1 MPASFSWGMEMK
13 KHWWDNLSQNE
24 RLKVLADG
32 MGISVEELPKD
43 ARRDTL
49 LDYDQMHWE
58 WQQLVDRQNRGTD
71 INDLGLRL
79 FGLLSEG
86 KQLSPTIAKTLR
98 KSLGGHKDWSVTG
111 SEGEWYVQNE
121 NGELVGGP
129 YDSRVVA
136 EYEAENQ
143 IDADRI
149 DMDNLF
155 RGKGS
160 QKTFQI
166 EQTGDGGVQVTLNGQ
181 VVAGPFHSED
191 EVRQAMTELQSRG
204 HTPIG
209 KGWINW
215 TLLSGG
221 LAQGLDTPGGQIMA
235 AAGAGGL
242 FMETLLEVISFLR
255 TGKYDFEED
264 KEEDY

>member
-1 MPASFSWGMEMK
+1 M
-13 KHWWDNLSQNE
+13 
-24 RLKVLADG
+24 
-32 MGISVEELPKD
+32 
-43 ARRDTL
+43 
-49 LDYDQMHWE
+49 
-58 WQQLVDRQNRGTD
+58 TD

-98 KSLGGHKDWSVTG
+98 KSLGQKDDRDRGPFTIINESGDTVGGPYNTEVEANNAFHSLQSDSSSPLYILDYDRIVVGVHSQRSFGQKEWTVTG

-143 IDADRI
+143 IDADRV

-155 RGKGS
+155 RGKG
-160 QKTFQI
+160 QKDFQI

-191 EVRQAMTELQSRG
+191 EVRQAMAELQSRG
-204 HTPIG
+204 HTPVG

-215 TLLSGG
+215 SFLTGPATSQLEEEDSSAGGFSLATYLANILNTLLNSFGG
-221 LAQGLDTPGGQIMA
+221 GG
-235 AAGAGGL
+235 
-242 FMETLLEVISFLR
+242 
-255 TGKYDFEED
+255 D
-264 KEEDY
+264 